1 MKSLAP
7 SAPSVLEHKP
17 LLVLLVAVSL
27 ALAWILQPFFS
38 PLLWSAI
45 VALLFAP
52 LHRRLLLH
60 LRHRRTLAAL
70 LTILIA
76 AVVVVVPVALLSA
89 MLAYEA
95 AGFLAHLQSGESGV
109 LPNLRRVFDALPGW
123 VTALLKPIGLA
134 DFDAVQRH
142 LNTRLEQASG
152 FIAARVISLGQSTF
166 EFSASLL
173 ITPYLAFF
181 LILDG
186 ERIVHAMRRALPLTP
201 EHQQELLRK
210 FSNVIRSTVKGNL
223 IVAGTQGALGGLAF
237 WFLEVRGAL
246 LWAVVMAFLSLLPA
260 FGAALV
266 WLPVAIWFLI
276 TGATGQGV
284 ALFIWGVLVIGLVDN
299 LLRPMLVGK
308 ATLMP
313 DYVVMITTLGGMVVF
328 GINGFVLGPV
338 IAAMFFAV
346 WHLYGDTRQGDV
358 PEALVEERQP
368 AD

>member
-1 MKSLAP
+1 
-7 SAPSVLEHKP
+7 
-17 LLVLLVAVSL
+17 
-27 ALAWILQPFFS
+27 
-38 PLLWSAI
+38 
-45 VALLFAP
+45 
-52 LHRRLLLH
+52 
-60 LRHRRTLAAL
+60 
-70 LTILIA
+70 
-76 AVVVVVPVALLSA
+76 
-89 MLAYEA
+89 
-95 AGFLAHLQSGESGV
+95 
-109 LPNLRRVFDALPGW
+109 VFDALPGW

-186 ERIVHAMRRALPLTP
+186 ERIAHAMRRALPLTP

-223 IVAGTQGALGGLAF
+223 VVAGTQGALGGLAF

-276 TGATGQGV
+276 TGATWQGV
-284 ALFIWGVLVIGLVDN
+284 ALLAWGVLVIGLVDN
-299 LLRPMLVGK
+299 LLRPLLISGRAEVPTLAVFIGVIGGLAAFGFIGLFVG
-308 ATLMP
+308 P
-313 DYVVMITTLGGMVVF
+313 I
-328 GINGFVLGPV
+328 VLGLLMALFRFELDRRKV
-338 IAAMFFAV
+338 ED
-346 WHLYGDTRQGDV
+346 GD
-358 PEALVEERQP
+358 A
-368 AD
+368 

>member
-1 MKSLAP
+1 MKSPAQ

-45 VALLFAP
+45 IALLFAP
-52 LHRRLLLH
+52 LHRRLQLH

-76 AVVVVVPVALLSA
+76 AAVVVVPVALLSA

-95 AGFLAHLQSGESGV
+95 AGFLTRMQSGESGV
-109 LPNLRRVFDALPGW
+109 LPNLRWVFDALPSW
-123 VTALLKPIGLA
+123 VTALLKPFGLA

-142 LNTRLEQASG
+142 LNTRFEQASG
-152 FIAARVISLGQSTF
+152 FIAARVISLGQSMF

-201 EHQQELLRK
+201 AHKQELLHK

-223 IVAGTQGALGGLAF
+223 VVAGIQGALGGLAF
-237 WFLEVRGAL
+237 WFLV
-246 LWAVVMAFLSLLPA
+246 
-260 FGAALV
+260 
-266 WLPVAIWFLI
+266 
-276 TGATGQGV
+276 TGATWQGV
-284 ALFIWGVLVIGLVDN
+284 ALVAWGVLVIGLVDN

-308 ATLMP
+308 ATVMP

-338 IAAMFFAV
+338 IAAMFFAL
-346 WHLYGDTRQGDV
+346 WHLYGDTRQGD
-358 PEALVEERQP
+358 AP
-368 AD
+368 ATSGEGVDAPS